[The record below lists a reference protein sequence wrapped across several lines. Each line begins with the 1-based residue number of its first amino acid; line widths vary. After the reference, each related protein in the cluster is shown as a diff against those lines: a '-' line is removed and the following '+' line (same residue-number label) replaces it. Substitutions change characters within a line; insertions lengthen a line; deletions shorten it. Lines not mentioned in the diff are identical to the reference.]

1 MVVRQI
7 SALALMAAILPINGF
22 AQQAPPMINATFFCG
37 ATNLASTCYFKVFM
51 SNGTGMK
58 YFAIKA
64 QNHYLVSGLIPGD
77 TFVVGVDKAPPDDGT
92 CNGMGGYSCS
102 VERVHAGTNM

>member
-1 MVVRQI
+1 MVIRRI
-7 SALALMAAILPINGF
+7 TALVLIALIPPINGF
-22 AQQAPPMINATFFCG
+22 AQQAQPMINATFFCG

-64 QNHYLVSGLIPGD
+64 QNHYVVSGLIPGD
-77 TFVVGVDKAPPDDGT
+77 KYVVGVDQAPPDDGT
-92 CNGMGGYSCS
+92 CNGMGNHSCS
-102 VERVHAGTNM
+102 VETVHPGTDM